1 MKTRFGKAPFDKL
14 TDAEKE
20 AVYQECE
27 RIRPEDGEPLNEEDV
42 RLHRRAGLRPGRPR
56 IGLGARRINIS
67 MEQGLLSKADRFA
80 RKHKLTRAKLI
91 ADSVKAYIAG
101 AA

>member
-1 MKTRFGKAPFDKL
+1 MKTRFGKVTFDRL

-27 RIRPEDGEPLNEEDV
+27 QIRPEDGEPLNEEDL
-42 RLHRRAGLRPGRPR
+42 RLHHRAGIRRGRPR
-56 IGLGARRINIS
+56 MGLGARRINIS
-67 MEQGLLSKADRFA
+67 MEQGLLKKADRFA
-80 RKHKLTRAKLI
+80 RNHKITRAKLI
-91 ADSVKAYIAG
+91 AESVKAYIAG